1 MTAQDT
7 TTIFHRVI
15 NEVVNTGDLDRAD
28 AFVAPDFV
36 DHNVATGE
44 PIIGLDSF
52 KQGTAALRAAF
63 PDIQI
68 TIEDAVA
75 AENKIAYRIAMSG
88 TQLGPFAGFPPC
100 GKYCDLVGDRDRAY
114 RRGQD
119 HRTLAAPRHSR
130 AAATDR
136 RRPRPPTPDQE
147 LADQSTFTP
156 S

>member
-28 AFVAPDFV
+28 AFVAPDFI

-44 PIIGLDSF
+44 PTIGLDSF

-88 TQLGPFAGFPPC
+88 TQLGPFAGFPPS
-100 GKYCDLVGDRDRAY
+100 GKYVAWSAIGIVHTADGKITERWLRPDTAGLLLQI
-114 RRGQD
+114 GGGP
-119 HRTLAAPRHSR
+119 APQ
-130 AAATDR
+130 
-136 RRPRPPTPDQE
+136 PPTRN
-147 LADQSTFTP
+147 
-156 S
+156 